1 MHRFTDSMPGRAM
14 TSRSARSCSIARTQ
28 AKNITTKRR
37 HTQPSSD
44 PFSARQSTRQSTGQT
59 ALASRY
65 SQPWVLPLLVI
76 SLAGGLIGCGS
87 ADSKGTN
94 TAATTVDTAEVF
106 NAPPSLTI
114 VAPEGTRPD
123 NSAFIQVAENSLNV
137 TQVAAED
144 VPGSTL
150 IYRLQDGEDKDKFV
164 LDEST
169 GTLRFKDLPDW
180 EDPIDADTN
189 NNYMLLWQVI
199 SSSGEARSQFMVI
212 QVTDLPE

>member
-14 TSRSARSCSIARTQ
+14 TSHSARSCSIARAQ
-28 AKNITTKRR
+28 AKNITTKKR
-37 HTQPSSD
+37 HTQPLSD
-44 PFSARQSTRQSTGQT
+44 PFSARQSTGQT
-59 ALASRY
+59 VLASRY

-76 SLAGGLIGCGS
+76 SLAGGLIGGCGS
-87 ADSKGTN
+87 TDSNGTN
-94 TAATTVDTAEVF
+94 TATTTVDTAEVF

-189 NNYMLLWQVI
+189 NNYMLLWQVL